1 VFANRAVRRG
11 GVCVAAV
18 LAALATPAVAR
29 AHSRA
34 ATVAL
39 DYRLPLDPAVRHMPG
54 VTASVLDGDR
64 SLKLTAAP
72 GVRVVV
78 LGDLGE
84 PMLRFGDGVWV
95 NESSPTAEANRLVV
109 TARNGWRRVTGGRTF
124 SWHEHRLSPP
134 PFASGAYGP
143 VARWS
148 VPVLVDGRRTA
159 VSGSFWRVPRPPG
172 WAWLAATGVAAAA
185 AVVVLRRR
193 TRFALPVTI
202 AAGSLAVAAALVAQ
216 TAFALRDSPAGRIS
230 WVPIVVGAVV
240 AAGVGWL
247 VVVGRGA
254 RRGYAAGA
262 VGAGVAALT
271 LSWVGVFFHGVV
283 IAALPA
289 TPVRLACAAALG
301 GGVVSLVGALSLQ
314 LEDA

>member
-1 VFANRAVRRG
+1 VVANRAVRRG
-11 GVCVAAV
+11 GVYVAAV
-18 LAALATPAVAR
+18 FAALATPAVAS

-39 DYRLPLDPAVRHMPG
+39 DYRLPLDPGVKHLHG

-72 GVRVVV
+72 GVRLVV

-84 PMLRFGDGVWV
+84 PMLRFGNGVWV
-95 NESSPTAEANRLVV
+95 NQGSPTAEANRLVV
-109 TARNGWRRVTGGRTF
+109 NARKGWHRVAGGRSF

-159 VSGSFWRVPRPPG
+159 VSGSFWRVRRPPG
-172 WAWLAATGVAAAA
+172 WAWLAATVVAAAA
-185 AVVVLRRR
+185 AVAVLRQRR
-193 TRFALPVTI
+193 RIALPLTVG
-202 AAGSLAVAAALVAQ
+202 AGSVAVAAALVAQ

-230 WVPIVVGAVV
+230 WVPIIVGALVAAVV
-240 AAGVGWL
+240 AWL
-247 VVVGRGA
+247 VVAGRGS

-283 IAALPA
+283 VAALPA
-289 TPVRLACAAALG
+289 TPVRLACAAALA

>member
-1 VFANRAVRRG
+1 MFANRAVRRG
-11 GVCVAAV
+11 GVCVAA
-18 LAALATPAVAR
+18 LFAALATPAVAS

-39 DYRLPLDPAVRHMPG
+39 DYRLPLDPGAKHMRG
-54 VTASVLDGDR
+54 VTVHVLDGDR
-64 SLKLTAAP
+64 SLKLTAGT
-72 GVRVVV
+72 GVRLVV

-95 NESSPTAEANRLVV
+95 NQSSPTAEANRLVV
-109 TARNGWRRVTGGRTF
+109 RPGKGWRRLAGGRTF
-124 SWHEHRLSPP
+124 AWHEHRLAPP
-134 PFASGAYGP
+134 PFAAGAYGL

-148 VPVLVDGRRTA
+148 VPLLVDGRRTA

-172 WAWLAATGVAAAA
+172 WAWLAAIGVVAAGAA
-185 AVVVLRRR
+185 ALLRLR
-193 TRFALPVTI
+193 TRTALPLTV
-202 AAGSLAVAAALVAQ
+202 AAGSLAVVAALVAE
-216 TAFALRDSPAGRIS
+216 TAFSLRDSPAGRIA

-240 AAGVGWL
+240 AAVVGWL
-247 VVVGRGA
+247 VVAGRGA

-283 IAALPA
+283 VAALPA